1 MKLTFYIT
9 LAFIGCN
16 LLLYAAFLTA
26 PYFLVKAWL
35 FLMPFWTQ
43 KAIGLPLFEYSIEGG
58 LFSLIFL
65 IIIIL
70 NNSFGMNVSQIKCSQ
85 GYLKLFKKP
94 EHAINFWLNLNFLI
108 SLFSGTFFVLSSLKN
123 LCNMCSID
131 ASTFNID
138 YDLFSGAADRE
149 LTLILA
155 EKSFILACLLFL
167 CYLFAWLAKK
177 TKRVNQTC
185 AYTVQALFLILV
197 SGGALWLSTFKL
209 LELSMIGFVEALL
222 LASIVASIVSL
233 LLAYGFLPF
242 LKQTMKAENYL
253 VNYFFSLIEISQKQ
267 YLLSYTAF
275 LAYSNFL
282 NWCLLFNAN
291 AASTLDNVNTT
302 CLINITFFSWF
313 LKLFVAFFW
322 LYLAF
327 SFLKSAVNFQNKKKH
342 NCTVIPF
349 VPLLIWSIYLT
360 PLFGIFKDTWVSITA
375 NTGHHTISF
384 FKALSNPTQFL
395 AKNLVCCVSDQG
407 VVAFIASPSENSSLG
422 FLESA
427 VKVGQ
432 MVVAGFYVF
441 ADAFKLRG
449 QVEKIAAGINEY
461 DAYHGKLRELEKV
474 VKDPEMLELL
484 AEGFK
489 INVRLQDP
497 DLTLEE
503 KTALLK
509 QGRYLLGL
517 LIQTN
522 LCREQ
527 LGSPTS
533 GIVRPCSTGQCLD
546 LELRASIRADMTNES
561 IRRELAAKGS
571 TSSSLAA
578 DAGTSSSSLAPE
590 AGTSSSSLAAEAG
603 LDISSQALNALK
615 DIAQ

>member
-9 LAFIGCN
+9 LAFIGSTF
-16 LLLYAAFLTA
+16 LLYAAFLTA

-94 EHAINFWLNLNFLI
+94 EHAVNFWLNLNFLI
-108 SLFSGTFFVLSSLKN
+108 SLFSGTFFVLFSLKN

-131 ASTFNID
+131 VSTFNID
-138 YDLFSGAADRE
+138 YDVFIGALDRE
-149 LTLILA
+149 LTFILA

-177 TKRVNQTC
+177 TKRVNETC

-197 SGGALWLSTFKL
+197 SGGGLLLSTFKL

-233 LLAYGFLPF
+233 LSAYGFLAF
-242 LKQTMKAENYL
+242 LKPTKKAENYL

-282 NWCLLFNAN
+282 NWCLLFNAS

-342 NCTVIPF
+342 NFTVIPF
-349 VPLLIWSIYLT
+349 VPVLIWSIYLI
-360 PLFGIFKDTWVSITA
+360 PLFGIFKDTWVSIAA
-375 NTGHHTISF
+375 NTGENTISF
-384 FKALSNPTQFL
+384 FKALLNPTQFL

-422 FLESA
+422 FLEFA
-427 VKVGQ
+427 IKAGQ

-441 ADAFKLRG
+441 AEQFKYAARVEQIDADLNKYEGYNRVLRDL
-449 QVEKIAAGINEY
+449 A
-461 DAYHGKLRELEKV
+461 KV
-474 VKDPEMLELL
+474 TKDPEMLKLL
-484 AEGFK
+484 PEAFK
-489 INVRLQDP
+489 ITAELQNPRL
-497 DLTLEE
+497 TIEE
-503 KTALLK
+503 KDALLK
-509 QGRYLLGL
+509 AGERLINIM
-517 LIQTN
+517 IQTN
-522 LCREQ
+522 LCIEQ
-527 LGSPTS
+527 LGSPRS

-546 LELRASIRADMTNES
+546 LELRASLRADMTNES
-561 IRRELAAKGS
+561 IRRELAARAS

-590 AGTSSSSLAAEAG
+590 AGTSSSSLANAG